1 MENKL
6 TLKLFKTVVG
16 NYSGVS
22 KKAFEYGIFM
32 PDCPVSIVDEAISLY
47 GKSGALY
54 NSLFHKNF
62 RTVAD
67 ETSYKRLVFQ
77 QAFHYMTTY
86 GTDFTSDYIYI
97 PEEAFDIPELKIDKI
112 KFVNITT
119 CTTEELIEKIKTL
132 CSLPLKTETVQDV
145 VDIVKSIGDSK
156 TLIPELFKCI
166 KNKEVLCAFCRILGI
181 TPEDP
186 NEFLRYVIYLATGS
200 TLKIKNKNV
209 INKIK
214 SLMQS
219 DSRYGCYNPKLR
231 EEINATFLN
240 YANAGTYRKL
250 ASIFWRDKDLFL
262 AFKNKS
268 TAKLFNKLN
277 KLARHVERQ
286 HKKYKIVDH
295 LTNPPEEG
303 IGMYSLGVEL
313 QELPLRKELALIK
326 TIDYRLNNPKYIEY
340 RIRNGK
346 SWYTE
351 CPSLTWRNKSFLR
364 QVRSYIKS
372 DIVEK
377 LSKALKNKTVILP
390 KNITYALPTSEK
402 DFSGDIPNKSIITFN
417 TDEALV
423 LAVCWETECDI
434 DLSILDNK
442 GNKIGWNGYLRDL
455 GSPERRCK
463 TIFSGDMT
471 CLDPNTGKASEAMY
485 IEGAGYSGT
494 VLVNLFSRWRGAS
507 EITGKIPFRFV
518 IAKSPKLTRMNK
530 NAGYSIAPENI
541 IAEVNM
547 QFDENGPNEFKLGTF
562 EADEDGKTIK
572 FVFDSGNNGMNNVSF
587 SNTELETMRLDVM
600 KTRNSS
606 KSLMFDSELIEEC
619 GGIPFKVGP
628 KDPIEWRDPN
638 DCIDLTLENLSRET
652 FIEILKEAE
661 NKNSR

>member
-1 MENKL
+1 M
-6 TLKLFKTVVG
+6 
-16 NYSGVS
+16 
-22 KKAFEYGIFM
+22 
-32 PDCPVSIVDEAISLY
+32 
-47 GKSGALY
+47 
-54 NSLFHKNF
+54 
-62 RTVAD
+62 R
-67 ETSYKRLVFQ
+67 
-77 QAFHYMTTY
+77 
-86 GTDFTSDYIYI
+86 
-97 PEEAFDIPELKIDKI
+97 
-112 KFVNITT
+112 
-119 CTTEELIEKIKTL
+119 
-132 CSLPLKTETVQDV
+132 
-145 VDIVKSIGDSK
+145 
-156 TLIPELFKCI
+156 
-166 KNKEVLCAFCRILGI
+166 
-181 TPEDP
+181 
-186 NEFLRYVIYLATGS
+186 
-200 TLKIKNKNV
+200 
-209 INKIK
+209 
-214 SLMQS
+214 S

-240 YANAGTYRKL
+240 YANVGTYRKL

-326 TIDYRLNNPKYIEY
+326 TIDYRLNDPKYIEY

-351 CPSLTWRNKSFLR
+351 YPSLTLRNKSFLR

-390 KNITYALPTSEK
+390 ENITYALPTSEK
-402 DFSGDIPNKSIITFN
+402 DFSGDIPNKSVITFN

-434 DLSILDNK
+434 DFSILDDK
-442 GNKIGWNGYLRDL
+442 GNKIGWNGYLRNL
-455 GSPERRCK
+455 GSTEKYCK

-494 VLVNLFSRWRGAS
+494 ALVNLFSRWRGGD
-507 EITGKIPFRFV
+507 EITGKIPFWFI

-541 IAEVNM
+541 VAEINM
-547 QFDENGPNEFKLGTF
+547 QFDENGPNEFKLGMF
-562 EADEDGKTIK
+562 EASEDGKTIK
-572 FVFDSGNNGMNNVSF
+572 FVFDSGNNGMGNVSF
-587 SNTELETMRLDVM
+587 SNIELETMRLDVM

-606 KSLMFDSELIEEC
+606 KYLMFDSELIKEC
-619 GGIPFKVGP
+619 GGTPFKVGP

-638 DCIDLTLENLSRET
+638 NCIDLTPENLSRET

-661 NKNSR
+661 DRNSR